1 MKGNLLSFP
10 FIFFLESGLFNG
22 LRPIQIKNNLFL
34 FSHTIGTFNTHSGFF
49 AMLIHRWENHSWYFR
64 LSQANVYGSVFPLSA
79 RSRSVDPTPF
89 KTEPFTESPQ
99 LASAAHDSRARRHA
113 ADVQPVSRLR
123 DPGLD
128 GTLSYFGRAQG
139 RWHEEHERRRST

>member
-99 LASAAHDSRARRHA
+99 LASAAHDSRAAPCRGCAARLPLTRSRPRRN
-113 ADVQPVSRLR
+113 
-123 DPGLD
+123 
-128 GTLSYFGRAQG
+128 AQLF
-139 RWHEEHERRRST
+139 RPRPRPLA